1 MKTFTLLAVTG
12 GLFFT
17 SLCLNSKDVKST
29 KDVKNAKVCLKN
41 DAGHSIKKNCNNA
54 KKAKTGS
61 THISKRA
68 VSAHS

>member
-17 SLCLNSKDVKST
+17 SLCLNSKDVKNA
-29 KDVKNAKVCLKN
+29 KDVKNTRVCLKN
-41 DAGHSIKKNCNNA
+41 DAGHSIKKSCNSA
-54 KKAKTGS
+54 KKARTGS
-61 THISKRA
+61 THISKRT

>member
-17 SLCLNSKDVKST
+17 SLCLNNSKSVKS
-29 KDVKNAKVCLKN
+29 ARVCLKTEV
-41 DAGHSIKKNCNNA
+41 GHCIKKCCNNA
-54 KKAKTGS
+54 KKAKTGN

>member
-17 SLCLNSKDVKST
+17 SLCLNSKDVKNT
-29 KDVKNAKVCLKN
+29 KVCLRN
-41 DAGHSIKKNCNNA
+41 EAGHSIKKCCNNA
-54 KKAKTGS
+54 KKAKIGNI
-61 THISKRA
+61 HISRRT

>member
-17 SLCLNSKDVKST
+17 SLCLNNSKS
-29 KDVKNAKVCLKN
+29 VKNSRVCLKN
-41 DAGHSIKKNCNNA
+41 DVGHSIKKCCNNA
-54 KKAKTGS
+54 KKAKAGS
-61 THISKRA
+61 THISRRA